1 MGLLAARMEV
11 SRNLEGAAIAPFVPF
26 VLGLGVI
33 FMSGGNTMYM
43 VVGDA
48 LVALAGIAFLK
59 VLK

>member
-1 MGLLAARMEV
+1 LAARK
-11 SRNLEGAAIAPFVPF
+11 AAIAPFVPF

-33 FMSGGNTMYM
+33 FMSGGNAMYM

-48 LVALAGIAFLK
+48 LVALSGIAFLK

>member
-1 MGLLAARMEV
+1 MLAARKEV
-11 SRNLEGAAIAPFVPF
+11 SKNMEGAAIAPFVPF

-33 FMSGGNTMYM
+33 FMSGGNAMYM

-48 LVALAGIAFLK
+48 FVALAGIAFLK

>member
-1 MGLLAARMEV
+1 M
-11 SRNLEGAAIAPFVPF
+11 EGAAIAPFVPF